1 MHREIKMTTTIFIQP
16 LTLIFFT
23 LSVSLSLT
31 GAVPAIIAFPW
42 RLRMHETETFERVKQ
57 DRVDAADRRAAQ
69 LQADNYT
76 ESNSNSGSGS
86 GGMSGQHNTQYGST
100 RTTDNTTSATTS
112 KSSVTSSRMEELRR
126 TWHFYKY
133 HMLGKYVRSYDYFS
147 YSAFE
152 SGDFRH

>member
-1 MHREIKMTTTIFIQP
+1 
-16 LTLIFFT
+16 
-23 LSVSLSLT
+23 
-31 GAVPAIIAFPW
+31 
-42 RLRMHETETFERVKQ
+42 MHETETFERVKQ

-76 ESNSNSGSGS
+76 ESNSNSNNNSNS
-86 GGMSGQHNTQYGST
+86 GMSGQNSTQYGST

-133 HMLGKYVRSYDYFS
+133 HMLGKYVRSCD
-147 YSAFE
+147 
-152 SGDFRH
+152 

>member
-23 LSVSLSLT
+23 LSPLVSLSLT

-76 ESNSNSGSGS
+76 ESNNNNNNNSGSGS

-112 KSSVTSSRMEELRR
+112 KNSVTSSRMEELRR

-133 HMLGKYVRSYDYFS
+133 HMLGKYERS
-147 YSAFE
+147 
-152 SGDFRH
+152 